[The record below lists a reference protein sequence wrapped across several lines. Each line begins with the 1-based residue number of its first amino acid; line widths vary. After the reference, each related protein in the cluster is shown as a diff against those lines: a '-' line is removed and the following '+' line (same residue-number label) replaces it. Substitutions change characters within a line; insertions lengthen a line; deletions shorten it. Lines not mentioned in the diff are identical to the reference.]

1 MGRLPLFPFLWAT
14 GVSMPHHACNGTSG
28 PRASPTDVIERRE
41 QTMQNKCRWRTGV
54 LAAVAL
60 AALLG
65 GCAAGGGAD
74 GRESSIT
81 TYGTLDIGV
90 SHTR

>member
-1 MGRLPLFPFLWAT
+1 MGCLPLFFFPLAID
-14 GVSMPHHACNGTSG
+14 VSMPHHGCDGTSR
-28 PRASPTDVIERRE
+28 PCASPTDVIECKG
-41 QTMQNKCRWRTGV
+41 QSMQNKCRWKTRI
-54 LAAVAL
+54 LAVGAL
-60 AALLG
+60 VALLG

-81 TYGTLDIGV
+81 TYGTLDVGI

>member
-1 MGRLPLFPFLWAT
+1 M
-14 GVSMPHHACNGTSG
+14 
-28 PRASPTDVIERRE
+28 
-41 QTMQNKCRWRTGV
+41 
-54 LAAVAL
+54 LAVAAL

-65 GCAAGGGAD
+65 GCAAGGGGD

-81 TYGTLDIGV
+81 TYGTLDIGI

>member
-1 MGRLPLFPFLWAT
+1 
-14 GVSMPHHACNGTSG
+14 
-28 PRASPTDVIERRE
+28 
-41 QTMQNKCRWRTGV
+41 MQNKCRWTTRF
-54 LAAVAL
+54 LAVAAL

-65 GCAAGGGAD
+65 GCAAGGGAH
-74 GRESSIT
+74 GGESGIT